1 MIDRTGVPTRT
12 CLNHEALHKKDEMSS
27 SEITIPTRTAVAVFA
42 KTKDEMLSRLDD
54 LYAERNPFQVLSVLL
69 SLAYW
74 DLILLVDKSR
84 SLRQTLCWSML
95 FLGHSN
101 IISPD
106 LPNSE
111 SCVFPSHVPLVE
123 GKKEAA
129 APPPE
134 EKAHYWRPFI
144 SFSVTH
150 ATEVP
155 SLLMF
160 RM

>member
-1 MIDRTGVPTRT
+1 
-12 CLNHEALHKKDEMSS
+12 
-27 SEITIPTRTAVAVFA
+27 
-42 KTKDEMLSRLDD
+42 
-54 LYAERNPFQVLSVLL
+54 
-69 SLAYW
+69 
-74 DLILLVDKSR
+74 
-84 SLRQTLCWSML
+84 ML
-95 FLGHSN
+95 FLGRSN
-101 IISPD
+101 TISPD

-129 APPPE
+129 APPTE
-134 EKAHYWRPFI
+134 EKAHSWSPFI

-155 SLLMF
+155 SLFMF